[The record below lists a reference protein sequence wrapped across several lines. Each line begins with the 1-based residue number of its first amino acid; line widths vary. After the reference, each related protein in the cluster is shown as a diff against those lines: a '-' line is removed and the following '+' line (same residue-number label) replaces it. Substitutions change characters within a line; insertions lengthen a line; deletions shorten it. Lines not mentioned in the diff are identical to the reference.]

1 MKFVDIL
8 FGRPLASW
16 EDRAEKIGAA
26 KGISIFGLDA
36 LSSAAYGPEAALAL
50 LIPLGM
56 AGVHYVMPITIAILA
71 LLTILYF
78 SYRQTIAAYPNG
90 GGSYTVAG
98 ENLGAVPGLLAG
110 SALMVDYILE
120 VAVGISAGVGALVSA
135 QPKLQPHTLALCLA
149 ILAVLTLM
157 NLRGA
162 RAAGAAFMAPTYLFI
177 ACLLAVIGWG
187 VVKVILAGGHP
198 HPVVAPP
205 QLGHATEA
213 LSLWLLL
220 KAFSSG
226 CTAMTGVEAV
236 SNGVTAFEEPH
247 EKSAQLTLTI
257 IIVLLGIMLL
267 GIAYLA
273 SAYHIAATDPGP
285 GYQSVLS
292 QLTAA
297 VGGRGV
303 FYYVTIA
310 SILLVLSL
318 SANTGFADF
327 PRLCHNLARDRYLPF
342 AFTLRGRRLVYSGG
356 VYVLAVMAALLLIVF
371 RGVTDRLIPLFAI
384 GAFLAFTLSQAGMV
398 QHWRRSRTPGWRFS
412 MALNGIG
419 ALATGI
425 TVCIVL
431 LTKFT
436 SGAWIT
442 ALVIPLIILVM
453 LAVHRH
459 YRWVG
464 REIAAKEALDT
475 TKLGQPII
483 VLPIPGWNR
492 VTAKALRFAL
502 SLSTD
507 VYCVHVKND
516 EGEQPLA
523 PQWKKNVED
532 PLRLAGSPEPK
543 LIQLESPTRRIL
555 GPILDQV
562 DALEKQYPDRQL
574 MVLLPE
580 LVENRWYYYLLHN
593 QRATILKT
601 MLYLRGAQRIVVAN
615 VPWYLEPR
623 ANDAT
628 SSAST
633 QEPAAAAAR
642 SAGYREDSR

>member
-1 MKFVDIL
+1 MRIIDIL

-26 KGISIFGLDA
+26 KGIPIFGLDA

-56 AGVHYVMPITIAILA
+56 AGVHFLLPITIAILV

-98 ENLGAVPGLLAG
+98 ENLGPVTGLLAG

-135 QPKLQPHTLALCLA
+135 LPKLQPHTLALCLA

-162 RAAGAAFMAPTYLFI
+162 RAAGAAFMAPTFLFI
-177 ACLLAVIGWG
+177 ICLFGVIAWG
-187 VVKVILAGGHP
+187 VVKVILSGGHP

-205 QLGHATEA
+205 QLGHTTAA
-213 LSLWLLL
+213 FSVWLLL

-236 SNGVTAFEEPH
+236 SNGVGAFKEPH

-257 IIVLLGIMLL
+257 IIALLGVLLL
-267 GIAYLA
+267 GIAFLVV
-273 SAYHIAATDPGP
+273 AYHIAATDPGA

-292 QLTAA
+292 QLIAA
-297 VGGRGV
+297 VGGRGIV
-303 FYYVTIA
+303 YYVSIA
-310 SILLVLSL
+310 SILLVLAL

-327 PRLCHNLARDRYLPF
+327 PRLCHNIARDRYLPF
-342 AFTLRGRRLVYSGG
+342 VFTLRGRRLVYSGG
-356 VYVLAVMAALLLIVF
+356 VYVLAVLTALLLVLF

-398 QHWRRSRTPGWRFS
+398 QHWRRTRGKGWRFS

-431 LTKFT
+431 VTKFT

-442 ALVIPLIILVM
+442 AIIIPLIILLM

-464 REIAAKEALDT
+464 RQIAAKDALDT
-475 TKLGQPII
+475 SKLVQPIV
-483 VLPIPGWNR
+483 VLPIPGWNC

-502 SLSTD
+502 SLSSD

-523 PQWKKNVED
+523 PLWKSKVED
-532 PLRLAGSPEPK
+532 PLRQAGLPEPR
-543 LIQLESPTRRIL
+543 LIQLESPTRRVL
-555 GPILDQV
+555 GPILDQI
-562 DALEKQYPDRQL
+562 DAIEKDNPGRQL
-574 MVLLPE
+574 IVLLPE
-580 LVENRWYYYLLHN
+580 LIENRWYYYLLHN
-593 QRATILKT
+593 QRAAMLKT
-601 MLYLRGAQRIVVAN
+601 LLYLRGAQRIVVAN

-623 ANDAT
+623 PDAT
-628 SSAST
+628 PQPSASNGRNAT
-633 QEPAAAAAR
+633 KTTP
-642 SAGYREDSR
+642 